1 MFFAGNA
8 IQIAR
13 SLRSPLIFSRNMHL
27 LLNRALVNGQ
37 WVSGSTNEELPVTN
51 PANGS
56 VIGHVPN
63 LNADDVQKAI
73 NAAHDTFHSDEWRS
87 LTAKE
92 RSGLLKVSELKLRI
106 EIDRT
111 GVDWIFIF

>member
-1 MFFAGNA
+1 
-8 IQIAR
+8 
-13 SLRSPLIFSRNMHL
+13 MHL

-92 RSGLLKVSELKLRI
+92 RSGLLKVSEIVIGNRNRLNRS
-106 EIDRT
+106 
-111 GVDWIFIF
+111 